1 MTADG
6 STRVRSPWWLLGALG
21 LPLVALSVDVNGVG
35 IVLPEIAAD
44 LHLDPSAAT
53 WVMNASPIAF
63 AAVLLVMGR
72 LAERI
77 GRRGVLLSG
86 VAGFG
91 LASLVCAVAPNVEV
105 LIAGRVAQGVASA
118 MCFTT
123 SLAVVDSTFDAARR
137 GRAIGIW
144 GAIMGVGGA
153 IGPLVGGALTTGSGW
168 RSFFA
173 INVGLCLVV
182 VPILARLVP
191 PDAPLNARPDAS
203 TNPRR
208 ATADG
213 VRRGESLALVVGLA
227 LLMIGVQ
234 RTTSGHGVLT
244 PAVLVPL
251 GVALGLLVALIR
263 RDRDTSQ
270 PLIARAIL
278 RASNFGVATVVGTCG
293 NWAFGVVIV
302 FVAVWLQR
310 VSHLSAL
317 GAGVV
322 FIGFSGSFAVAG
334 VVSARFLT
342 RLGGRGTLALGSVL
356 GIGGVLAMATMTAD
370 GALPMVVA
378 GLVVSGFGLGIVFD
392 ASTIVGLEAVG
403 SVFAATAAGVLQT
416 ARLVGLVI
424 GIAVSTWVQ
433 LEARAHATSAAASRS
448 TAGIRASL
456 LVAAAVLAV
465 GSVVAAFPGR
475 RAEFTPA
482 DST

>member
-6 STRVRSPWWLLGALG
+6 STRVRSPWWLLGALS
-21 LPLVALSVDVNGVG
+21 LPLLALSVDVNGVG

-44 LHLDPSAAT
+44 LHLDPSAGS

-63 AAVLLVMGR
+63 AAVLIVTGR
-72 LAERI
+72 LADRI
-77 GRRGVLLSG
+77 GRRGLLLSG

-91 LASLVCAVAPNVEV
+91 LASLVCAVAPNVQV
-105 LIAGRVAQGVASA
+105 LVAGRVSQGVASA

-144 GAIMGVGGA
+144 GAIMGIGGA

-182 VPILARLVP
+182 VPILAWLVP
-191 PDAPLNARPDAS
+191 PDAPALLD
-203 TNPRR
+203 
-208 ATADG
+208 ATARG
-213 VRRGESLALVVGLA
+213 ARRGESLTLVVGLA

-234 RTTSGHGVLT
+234 GTTSGRGVLT

-251 GVALGLLVALIR
+251 GLALGLLVALIR
-263 RDRDTSQ
+263 HDRGASP
-270 PLIARAIL
+270 PLIPRAVL
-278 RASNFGVATVVGTCG
+278 RASNFGVANVVGTCG

-342 RLGGRGTLALGSVL
+342 RLGAWGTLTVGSVL
-356 GIGGVLAMATMTAD
+356 GIVGVVAIATMTAE
-370 GALPMVVA
+370 GALPVVVG

-392 ASTIVGLEAVG
+392 ASTTVGLEAVG
-403 SVFAATAAGVLQT
+403 SAFAATAAGVLQT

-424 GIAVSTWVQ
+424 GIALSTWVQ
-433 LEARAHATSAAASRS
+433 SEATAHATGSAASRS

-456 LVAAAVLAV
+456 LVAAAVLAIGV
-465 GSVVAAFPGR
+465 MAAAFSGR
-475 RAEFTPA
+475 RAEFTSA

>member
-6 STRVRSPWWLLGALG
+6 STRLRSAWWLLGALS

-44 LHLDPSAAT
+44 LRLDPSGAT

-63 AAVLLVMGR
+63 AAVLIVMGR
-72 LAERI
+72 LADRI
-77 GRRGVLLSG
+77 GRRGLLLGG

-91 LASLVCAVAPNVEV
+91 LASLVCAVAPTVEV

-123 SLAVVDSTFDAARR
+123 SLAVVNSTFDAARR

-144 GAIMGVGGA
+144 GTIMGVGSA

-168 RSFFA
+168 RSFFG
-173 INVGLCLVV
+173 INVVLCLIV
-182 VPILARLVP
+182 VPILARLV
-191 PDAPLNARPDAS
+191 RPDA
-203 TNPRR
+203 TIN
-208 ATADG
+208 ATADAMTDASADG
-213 VRRGESLALVVGLA
+213 VRRDESLTLVVGLA

-234 RTTSGHGVLT
+234 TTTSGRGVLT

-251 GVALGLLVALIR
+251 GVAFGLLVGLVR
-263 RDRDTSQ
+263 RNRGVSQ
-270 PLIARAIL
+270 PFLPRVIL
-278 RASNFGVATVVGTCG
+278 RASNFGVANVVGTCG

-310 VSHLSAL
+310 ISHLSAL
-317 GAGVV
+317 GAGAV
-322 FIGFSGSFAVAG
+322 FIGFSGSFAAAG

-342 RLGGRGTLALGSVL
+342 RLGARRTLAVGSVL
-356 GIGGVLAMATMTAD
+356 GIVGVLGIATMTAD
-370 GALPMVVA
+370 GALPMVVL

-392 ASTIVGLEAVG
+392 ASTTVGLEAVG
-403 SVFAATAAGVLQT
+403 SALAATAAGVLQT

-424 GIAVSTWVQ
+424 GIAVSTLVQ
-433 LEARAHATSAAASRS
+433 NEATAHATGSAAGRF

-465 GSVVAAFPGR
+465 GSVAATVSRR
-475 RAEFTPA
+475 RAEFTSA